1 MVDAETRRRLQK
13 PRPHAL
19 VKEERDAKWKAID
32 RKESEKARR
41 RSKGRC
47 EVIVAGKRCNRPV
60 PGTGFLAGVHH
71 HLGGWKLRGR
81 GPSALAKNKT
91 YCCNDCHDAIEK
103 NILEHVEGNRY
114 RRIE

>member
-19 VKEERDAKWKAID
+19 VKAERDTDWQTID

-41 RSKGRC
+41 RAKGRC
-47 EVIVAGKRCNRPV
+47 EVIVKGRRCSRPV
-60 PGTGFLAGVHH
+60 RGTGLLAGIHH
-71 HLGGWKLRGR
+71 HIGGWKLRGR
-81 GPSALAKNKT
+81 GASALAKNKT
-91 YCCNDCHDAIEK
+91 YSCHDCHDQITK